1 MGRGRNGQLVTQ
13 SRKEIKRLE
22 PRKGE
27 VTYGFYNLKQKKRKS
42 NAGQRGFHRRVEKN
56 RTRII
61 DDFIVEISSRHW
73 RSVTFSENRKL

>member
-27 VTYGFYNLKQKKRKS
+27 FTYGFYNLKQKKGKATLVS
-42 NAGQRGFHRRVEKN
+42 E
-56 RTRII
+56 
-61 DDFIVEISSRHW
+61 DFIEELKKIDP
-73 RSVTFSENRKL
+73 TFLTTLLLK